1 MSTPPPT
8 VIIGAKGFIG
18 SALWNTY
25 NEANRGCRGTAR
37 RPDAT
42 DLLHYDLVQAPPQQL
57 DRLDERIREAVIMAA
72 VSRINACEADPA
84 GTRRINVDGIVNCV
98 TWLWQRGIRP
108 LFISTDYVFDGRDG
122 AYREDDPTNPITEY
136 GRQKRAAEEAVLA
149 ITEGRGTVLRLSK
162 IYSAQAG
169 DGSLLDEMTATL
181 ARGAVIRAAVD
192 QTFCPLFR
200 DDLIAMI
207 RAIQVA
213 GTQGVLHVC
222 GDEAVSRY
230 QLAQRV
236 AARFGAD
243 AKLVEPISLDDLSA
257 GPIRPKN
264 TSMCNQRLRAIYRA
278 PLTPMETVIDQLTAA
293 YRRRADKSVG
303 PT

>member
-18 SALWNTY
+18 SALWNAY
-25 NEANRGCRGTAR
+25 READRNCRGTAR
-37 RPDAT
+37 QPGAT
-42 DLLHYDLVQAPPQQL
+42 DLLHYDLVQPPPQQL
-57 DRLDERIREAVIMAA
+57 NQLDENIREAVIMAA
-72 VSRINACEADPA
+72 VSRINACEADPN
-84 GTRRINVDGIVNCV
+84 GTRRINVDGIVQCA
-98 TWLWQRGIRP
+98 TWLWQRDIRP

-149 ITEGRGTVLRLSK
+149 ITEGQGTVLRLSK

-181 ARGAVIRAAVD
+181 ARGAVVRAAVD

-207 RAIQVA
+207 RAVQVA
-213 GTQGVLHVC
+213 GTRGVLHVC

-243 AKLVEPISLDDLSA
+243 AKLVEPISLDDLPA

-278 PLTPMETVIDQLTAA
+278 PLTPMESVIDQLTVA
-293 YRRRADKSVG
+293 YRPRAAGDTA